1 MIIIAIKKSIKML
14 YIFLYIFFK
23 KKKKSYTSIYMD
35 KFFEYSRVK
44 FFSKICLFSKIVFDN
59 NEIKLLN
66 IIKLKK

>member
-1 MIIIAIKKSIKML
+1 
-14 YIFLYIFFK
+14 
-23 KKKKSYTSIYMD
+23 MD